1 MGHNPPRSACQVTNR
16 KVQVTKWRHE
26 VSAPMLSIAS
36 YLIKSGAP
44 DDARC
49 YSVYG
54 QMWAAARELVELP
67 FQQLSGSSPR
77 AQLAAILGLHQP
89 N

>member
-1 MGHNPPRSACQVTNR
+1 MMGHNPPPSACQVTNR

-26 VSAPMLSIAS
+26 VSASIAFDCLG
-36 YLIKSGAP
+36 LIKSGAP

-54 QMWAAARELVELP
+54 QMWAAARELVDRGATV
-67 FQQLSGSSPR
+67 STVKR
-77 AQLAAILGLHQP
+77 
-89 N
+89 